1 MGEGPGSAYI
11 SAALT
16 RNLSFSTKDI
26 GAVEP
31 LLSAVGSEEAS
42 GAGSSRPLIQP
53 TAAPAVNTK
62 VKLTPT
68 AAVSRRRRDAG
79 ASAEAVNEAFDAVPT
94 KALTPLREMA
104 WVCWPP

>member
-53 TAAPAVNTK
+53 TAAPALHATN
-62 VKLTPT
+62 KLTTT

-79 ASAEAVNEAFDAVPT
+79 ASADAVNDAFDAVRT
-94 KALTPLREMA
+94 RALTA
-104 WVCWPP
+104 